1 MRSINVWLGGRSY
14 RIRVKP
20 EEEGLVRS
28 AVKLAD
34 DKVMEMRQHY
44 AGRDDQDFMAMV
56 LLLYATQAATAGG
69 GTNPVMEAQVDSMTR
84 KIEAALAGG
93 DSSETEEEKPA

>member
-1 MRSINVWLGGRSY
+1 LRSINVWLGGRSY

-20 EEEGLVRS
+20 EEEGTVRA

-34 DKVMEMRQHY
+34 EKITEMRQHY

-56 LLLYATQAATAGG
+56 LLLYATQAATSSAA
-69 GTNPVMEAQVDSMTR
+69 NPVIEAQVNRM
-84 KIEAALAGG
+84 IEKLDAAL
-93 DSSETEEEKPA
+93 TESDDVTAE

>member
-1 MRSINVWLGGRSY
+1 LRSINVWLGGRSY

-20 EEEGLVRS
+20 EEEGTVRA

-34 DKVMEMRQHY
+34 EKITEMRQHY

-56 LLLYATQAATAGG
+56 LLLCATQAATSSGAA
-69 GTNPVMEAQVDSMTR
+69 NPVIEAQVNQM
-84 KIEAALAGG
+84 IEKLDAALTEGDDTTAG
-93 DSSETEEEKPA
+93 

>member
-20 EEEGLVRS
+20 EEEGTVRA

-34 DKVMEMRQHY
+34 EKVAEMRLHY

-56 LLLYATQAATAGG
+56 LLLYATQAATGDAG
-69 GTNPVMEAQVDSMTR
+69 TSPVAEAQLDNLIK
-84 KIEAALAGG
+84 KIEAALDGEKLP
-93 DSSETEEEKPA
+93 DSGAQDVA

>member
-1 MRSINVWLGGRSY
+1 LRSINVWLAGRSY

-20 EEEGLVRS
+20 EEEGIVRA

-34 DKVMEMRQHY
+34 DKVVEMRQHY

-56 LLLYATQAATAGG
+56 LLLYATQAATAGSAV
-69 GTNPVMEAQVDSMTR
+69 NPVLEAQLESMIR
-84 KIEAALAGG
+84 KIEAAISAPG
-93 DSSETEEEKPA
+93 DAEDTSSAPE